1 MPRGIIKNMSK
12 ITGTLKWF
20 DAKKG
25 YGFITPDDGG
35 KDVFIHISAF
45 EQAHITNIRDKMML
59 EYELVDNRGREIA
72 GNVSQPDSF
81 NR

>member
-1 MPRGIIKNMSK
+1 MSRMIGK
-12 ITGTLKWF
+12 LKWF

-45 EQAHITNIRDKMML
+45 EKAHITNIRDKMLL
-59 EYELVDNRGREIA
+59 EYELIDNRGREIA
-72 GNVSQPDSF
+72 GNISQPDNF

>member
-1 MPRGIIKNMSK
+1 MSR

-25 YGFITPDDGG
+25 YGFITPEDGG

-45 EQAHITNIRDKMML
+45 EQAHITNIRDKMLL
-59 EYELVDNRGREIA
+59 EFELVDIRGREIA
-72 GNVSQPDSF
+72 GNVTHPDSF

>member
-1 MPRGIIKNMSK
+1 MSK
-12 ITGTLKWF
+12 MTGKLKWF

-45 EQAHITNIRDKMML
+45 EEAHIYNIRDKMVL

-72 GNVSQPDSF
+72 GNITQPDNF

>member
-1 MPRGIIKNMSK
+1 MSR

-25 YGFITPDDGG
+25 YGFITPEDGG

-45 EQAHITNIRDKMML
+45 EEAHITNIRDKMLL
-59 EYELVDNRGREIA
+59 EYDLVDNRGRGIA

>member
-1 MPRGIIKNMSK
+1 MSR

-25 YGFITPDDGG
+25 YGFITPEDGS
-35 KDVFIHISAF
+35 KDVFVHISAF
-45 EQAHITNIRDKMML
+45 EEAHITNIRDKMLL
-59 EYELVDNRGREIA
+59 EYDLVDNRGREIA

>member
-1 MPRGIIKNMSK
+1 MSR

-25 YGFITPDDGG
+25 YGFITPEDGG

-45 EQAHITNIRDKMML
+45 EQAHITNIRDKMLL
-59 EYELVDNRGREIA
+59 EFELVDTRGRENA
-72 GNVSQPDSF
+72 GNVTQPDSF

>member
-1 MPRGIIKNMSK
+1 MSR

-25 YGFITPDDGG
+25 YGFITPEDGG

-45 EQAHITNIRDKMML
+45 EEAHITNIRDKMLL
-59 EYELVDNRGREIA
+59 EYDLVDNRGREI
-72 GNVSQPDSF
+72 S
-81 NR
+81 